1 MVNAQMQTNVW
12 QGTMIVACMQIVIMM
27 LDTINAHVM
36 KDFLVMV
43 LAFLVALILMSVNPI
58 LVLLLNI
65 VSIQW
70 EALGFS
76 IL

>member
-1 MVNAQMQTNVW
+1 
-12 QGTMIVACMQIVIMM
+12 MIVACMQIAIMM

-43 LAFLVALILMSVNPI
+43 LEFLVALILMSVNRI

-70 EALGFS
+70 EAVGFS
-76 IL
+76 IY

>member
-12 QGTMIVACMQIVIMM
+12 QGPMIVACMRIAIMM